1 MTTVVQR
8 TTDRELEALAPPFLN
23 AFRTLLLSDRQL
35 AANLRE
41 AAQGQILRPWTELL
55 TAVVARA
62 CQNLGW
68 DVAAKNVGR
77 PELPYPRFEYLGIDV
92 TAFVPG
98 NEWRPSVAAFELENA
113 HAFDKV
119 AYSLWKVAS
128 VKTRLAGLF
137 CFRRSPDEIPVFVS
151 QLGSDVVHRLPDL
164 TNELVL
170 IAGTRSSA
178 DTFPDGY
185 FRVFDWDRRAKR
197 FVASGLTG
205 GRR

>member
-1 MTTVVQR
+1 MCPATSG
-8 TTDRELEALAPPFLN
+8 DPP
-23 AFRTLLLSDRQL
+23 SQ
-35 AANLRE
+35 
-41 AAQGQILRPWTELL
+41 
-55 TAVVARA
+55 
-62 CQNLGW
+62 
-68 DVAAKNVGR
+68 
-77 PELPYPRFEYLGIDV
+77 
-92 TAFVPG
+92 
-98 NEWRPSVAAFELENA
+98 PSSLENA